1 VVEADDHPRR
11 AEVGAPERL
20 GGCPGQEV
28 GLAVGVA
35 AEVKNKLSVVDV
47 VGESVQLK
55 KAGTTY
61 KGLCPFHGEKTP
73 SFTVTP
79 ARDSWK
85 CFGCGEGGDIF
96 SFVMKRDSLTFPEAL
111 KVLAAKAGVEL
122 DERTSREDAR
132 KARLRDVMESAVAFY
147 HAVLTGSKTGSAALD
162 YLRGRGFTDETIAKH
177 QLGWAPGGW
186 DTLTRQLAAKR
197 NIRPEELVEVGL
209 AQPRQSARGGVY
221 DRFRERVIF
230 PIRDTNGSAVGLGG
244 RILGAATDDG
254 RDHGPKYLNSP
265 ATPLFD
271 KSRTLYL
278 IDKAKGPI
286 RKSTQAVIVEG
297 YTDALMAH
305 QAGFDNVVA
314 SLGTALTP
322 GQIGLLTRYAKRIAL
337 AYDVDAA
344 GEKAGTFGATALE
357 ALIGQ
362 LAAADTGVELDEVR
376 VVRLP
381 DGKDPDEVVRETPDR
396 WREEVRTAQPIVDY
410 LIDFHARQV
419 DLKTPGG
426 KARFIDAI
434 APTLR
439 AIPNPVMR
447 DAYLQKIHAV
457 SGIEERSVL
466 EILHRR
472 PAPGSGA
479 AAGRITADAVLA
491 SADALPVDQ
500 ILRAITPVEEELL
513 RLLLLA
519 PDQQARAADEIGPDQ
534 LPSTPAREL
543 FRAIVLQ
550 RAPDDHGVRPPFS
563 MSALM
568 AGLDDE
574 TRATAQAILAKPSPD
589 LALVASERIV
599 YAVDR
604 CLLQLE
610 RIKLDE
616 RADWVGGE
624 LLAAESRGDR
634 DGVGQLIKLQLAN
647 NEARRSVDRQIEQAT
662 VLVRT

>member
-1 VVEADDHPRR
+1 
-11 AEVGAPERL
+11 
-20 GGCPGQEV
+20 
-28 GLAVGVA
+28 LAVGVA

-47 VGESVQLK
+47 VGETVQLK
-55 KAGTTY
+55 KAGSTF

-96 SFVMKRDSLTFPEAL
+96 SFVMKRDSLSFPEAL
-111 KVLAAKAGVEL
+111 KVLAAKAGVEI
-122 DERTSREDAR
+122 DERTTREDAR
-132 KARLRDVMESAVAFY
+132 KARLRDVMESAIAFY
-147 HAVLTGSKTGSAALD
+147 HAVLTGSKTGQPALD
-162 YLRGRGFTDETIAKH
+162 YLRGRGFTDASIATY
-177 QLGWAPGGW
+177 QLGYAPGGW
-186 DTLTRQLAAKR
+186 DTLARTLAAKR
-197 NIRPEELVEVGL
+197 QVRADELVEVGL

-230 PIRDTNGSAVGLGG
+230 PIRDASGGAVGLGG
-244 RILGAATDDG
+244 RILGNATDDG
-254 RDHGPKYLNSP
+254 KDHGPKYLNSP

-278 IDKAKGPI
+278 IDRAKGPI
-286 RKSTQAVIVEG
+286 RKTGQAVIVEG

-322 GQIGLLTRYAKRIAL
+322 GQVALLTRYATKIAL

-344 GEKAGTFGATALE
+344 GEKAGTFGAQALE
-357 ALIGQ
+357 SLIGQ
-362 LAAADTGVELDEVR
+362 LAVADTGVELDEVR

-410 LIDFHARQV
+410 LIDQHAKAY

-426 KARFIDAI
+426 KTRFVNAI
-434 APTLR
+434 VPTLR

-447 DAYLQKIHAV
+447 DAYLQTIHRV
-457 SGIEERSVL
+457 SGVEERTVL
-466 EILHRR
+466 EVLHQR
-472 PAPGSGA
+472 PEAVA
-479 AAGRITADAVLA
+479 VQGRITADAVIGA
-491 SADALPVDQ
+491 ADALPVDR
-500 ILRAITPVEEELL
+500 ILQAITPVEEELL
-513 RLLLLA
+513 RLILLV
-519 PDQQARAADEIGPDQ
+519 PDQQLRAGDEIGPDQ

-543 FRAIVLQ
+543 FRAIVLS
-550 RAPDDHGVRPPFS
+550 RAADDQGVHPPFS
-563 MSALM
+563 MSSLM

-574 TRATAQAILAKPSPD
+574 IRALAQAILARPSPD
-589 LALVASERIV
+589 LARISAERIT

-604 CLLQLE
+604 CLLRLE
-610 RIKLDE
+610 RLRLDE
-616 RADWVGGE
+616 RADWVGAE
-624 LLAAESRGDR
+624 LLAAESRGER
-634 DGVGQLIKLQLAN
+634 ESVTRLIDLQRQT
-647 NEARRSVDRQIEQAT
+647 NESRRAVDRQIEQAT
-662 VLVRT
+662 VLVRA

>member
-1 VVEADDHPRR
+1 M
-11 AEVGAPERL
+11 
-20 GGCPGQEV
+20 
-28 GLAVGVA
+28 AVGVA
-35 AEVKNKLSVVDV
+35 AEVKGKLGVVDV
-47 VGESVQLK
+47 VGETVQLK

-79 ARDSWK
+79 GRETWK

-96 SFVMKRDSLTFPEAL
+96 SFVMKRDGLSFPEAL

-122 DERTSREDAR
+122 DERTTREDAR
-132 KARLRDVMESAVAFY
+132 KKRLRDVLESAIAFY
-147 HAVLTGSKTGSAALD
+147 HAVLTGSRPGAAALE
-162 YLRGRGFTDETIAKH
+162 YLHDRGFTDETIARY
-177 QLGWAPGGW
+177 QLGFAPGGW
-186 DTLTRQLAAKR
+186 DTLARQLASR
-197 NIRPEELVEVGL
+197 RDVRGEELVEVGL
-209 AQPRQSARGGVY
+209 AQPRQSGRGGVY

-230 PIRDTNGSAVGLGG
+230 PIRDANGSPVGLGG
-244 RILGAATDDG
+244 RLLQGD
-254 RDHGPKYLNSP
+254 GPKYLNSP

-278 IDKAKGPI
+278 VDKAKGPI
-286 RKSTQAVIVEG
+286 RKSGQAVIVEG

-322 GQIGLLTRYAKRIAL
+322 GQVALLTRYAKKIAL

-362 LAAADTGVELDEVR
+362 LAVADTGVELDEVR

-381 DGKDPDEVVRETPDR
+381 DGKDPDEVVRETPEL

-410 LIDFHARQV
+410 LIDFHGRQV

-426 KARFIDAI
+426 KARFVDAI

-447 DAYLQKIHAV
+447 DAYLQAIHAR
-457 SGIEERSVL
+457 SGIEERSIL
-466 EILHRR
+466 EVLHRR
-472 PAPGSGA
+472 PAA
-479 AAGRITADAVLA
+479 AEHAAGRITADAVLA

-500 ILRAITPVEEELL
+500 ILRSITPVEEELL

-519 PDQQARAADEIGPDQ
+519 PEQQVRTVDEIGPDQ

-550 RAPDDHGVRPPFS
+550 RSPNDHGIRPPFS
-563 MSALM
+563 MSGLM
-568 AGLDDE
+568 ESLDDE
-574 TRATAQAILAKPSPD
+574 TRATAQAILARGGPD
-589 LALVASERIV
+589 LANVSSDRIA

-610 RIKLDE
+610 RAKLDE
-616 RADWVGGE
+616 RADWVAAELMAAEGRGDRDVVGE
-624 LLAAESRGDR
+624 LLA
-634 DGVGQLIKLQLAN
+634 LQRQN

-662 VLVRT
+662 VLVRA

>member
-1 VVEADDHPRR
+1 M
-11 AEVGAPERL
+11 
-20 GGCPGQEV
+20 
-28 GLAVGVA
+28 AVGVA
-35 AEVKNKLSVVDV
+35 AEVKGKLSVVDV
-47 VGESVQLK
+47 VGETVQLK
-55 KAGTTY
+55 KAGSTY

-96 SFVMKRDSLTFPEAL
+96 SFVMKRDGLSFPEAL
-111 KVLAAKAGVEL
+111 KVLATKAGVEL

-132 KARLRDVMESAVAFY
+132 KARLRSVLESGIAFY
-147 HAVLTGSKTGSAALD
+147 HAVLTGSKSGQPALD
-162 YLRGRGFTDETIAKH
+162 YLRGRGFSDATIAGY
-177 QLGWAPGGW
+177 QLGFAPGGW
-186 DTLTRQLAAKR
+186 DTLTRTLATKR
-197 NIRPEELVEVGL
+197 QIRADELVEVGL
-209 AQPRQSARGGVY
+209 AQPRQSSRGGVY

-230 PIRDTNGSAVGLGG
+230 PIRDANGGPVGLGG
-244 RILGAATDDG
+244 RILPEPTADATGAASRDG
-254 RDHGPKYLNSP
+254 LPEDRGRLSGGHRSDGPKYLNSP

-278 IDKAKGPI
+278 IDKAKAPI
-286 RKSTQAVIVEG
+286 RKGGQAVIVEG

-322 GQIGLLTRYAKRIAL
+322 GQVALLTRYATKIAL

-344 GEKAGTFGATALE
+344 GEKAGTFGAQALE

-381 DGKDPDEVVRETPDR
+381 DGKDPDEVVRDSPDR

-410 LIDFHARQV
+410 LIDQHARAV

-426 KARFIDAI
+426 KARFVDAI
-434 APTLR
+434 VPTLR

-447 DAYLQKIHAV
+447 DAYLQTIHRV
-457 SGIEERSVL
+457 SGVEERSVL
-466 EILHRR
+466 EVLHRR
-472 PAPGSGA
+472 PVGVAVQ
-479 AAGRITADAVLA
+479 GRITADAVIGA
-491 SADALPVDQ
+491 ADALPIDR
-500 ILRAITPVEEELL
+500 ILAAVTPVEEELL
-513 RLLLLA
+513 RLILLV
-519 PDQQARAADEIGPDQ
+519 PDQQLHAADEIGPDQ

-550 RAPDDHGVRPPFS
+550 RAPNDQGVRPAFS
-563 MSALM
+563 MSELM

-574 TRATAQAILAKPSPD
+574 TRALAQAILARPSPD
-589 LALVASERIV
+589 IAHIGPERIT

-604 CLLQLE
+604 CLLRLE
-610 RIKLDE
+610 RIRLDE
-616 RADWVGGE
+616 RADWVAGE
-624 LLAAESRGDR
+624 ILTAEGKGERDDVTRLLDLQRQTNESRR
-634 DGVGQLIKLQLAN
+634 A
-647 NEARRSVDRQIEQAT
+647 VDRQIEQAT
-662 VLVRT
+662 VLVRA

>member
-1 VVEADDHPRR
+1 
-11 AEVGAPERL
+11 
-20 GGCPGQEV
+20 
-28 GLAVGVA
+28 LAVGVA

-47 VGESVQLK
+47 VGETVQLK
-55 KAGTTY
+55 KAGSTF

-96 SFVMKRDSLTFPEAL
+96 SFVMKRDGLSFPEAL
-111 KVLAAKAGVEL
+111 KVLAAKAGVEI
-122 DERTSREDAR
+122 DERTTREDAR
-132 KARLRDVMESAVAFY
+132 KARLRDVMESTIAFY
-147 HAVLTGSKTGSAALD
+147 HAVLTGSKTGQPALD
-162 YLRGRGFTDETIAKH
+162 YLRGRGFTDATIATY
-177 QLGWAPGGW
+177 QLGYAPGGW
-186 DTLTRQLAAKR
+186 DTLARTLAAKR
-197 NIRPEELVEVGL
+197 QVRAEDLVEVGL
-209 AQPRQSARGGVY
+209 AQPRQSSRGGVY

-230 PIRDTNGSAVGLGG
+230 PIRDANGGAVGLGG
-244 RILGAATDDG
+244 RILGSATDDG
-254 RDHGPKYLNSP
+254 KDHGPKYLNSP

-278 IDKAKGPI
+278 IDRAKGPI
-286 RKSTQAVIVEG
+286 RKNGQAVIVEG

-322 GQIGLLTRYAKRIAL
+322 GQVALLTRYATKIAL

-344 GEKAGTFGATALE
+344 GEKAGTFGAQALE
-357 ALIGQ
+357 SLIGQ
-362 LAAADTGVELDEVR
+362 LAVADTGVELDEVR

-381 DGKDPDEVVRETPDR
+381 DGKDPDEVVRATPDR

-410 LIDFHARQV
+410 LIDQHARAF

-426 KARFIDAI
+426 KTRFVTAI
-434 APTLR
+434 VPTLR

-447 DAYLQKIHAV
+447 DAYLQTIHRV
-457 SGIEERSVL
+457 SGVEERTVL
-466 EILHRR
+466 EVLHQR
-472 PAPGSGA
+472 PDAIA
-479 AAGRITADAVLA
+479 IQGRITADAVIGA
-491 SADALPVDQ
+491 ADALPVDR
-500 ILRAITPVEEELL
+500 ILQAITPVEEELL
-513 RLLLLA
+513 RLIMLV
-519 PDQQARAADEIGPDQ
+519 PDQQLRAGDEIGPDQ

-550 RAPDDHGVRPPFS
+550 RAANDQGIHPPFS

-574 TRATAQAILAKPSPD
+574 IRALAQAILARPSPD
-589 LALVASERIV
+589 LARISAERIA

-604 CLLQLE
+604 CLLRLE
-610 RIKLDE
+610 RLRLDE
-616 RADWVGGE
+616 RADWVGAE
-624 LLAAESRGDR
+624 LLSAESRGERESVTRLVD
-634 DGVGQLIKLQLAN
+634 LQRQT
-647 NEARRSVDRQIEQAT
+647 NESRRAIDRQIEQAT
-662 VLVRT
+662 VLVRA